1 MTTEQNQ
8 ERKNRLLNPVSWL
21 MRNNYVTEEPE
32 DNSNFMDYPHYQWQ
46 TLPMVVDKDEDEIS
60 FGENMNDDLRH
71 LKYLN
76 KLSTKEVENYQKQWL
91 AIKEDLDTT
100 VQVESG
106 STAAYA
112 TDDLRRL
119 NFVVSKK
126 SVIQPSTRKTIKI
139 NTINYIGVNCI
150 SAAKQ
155 NELNHELEN
164 SSIEM
169 NILHPT
175 TRLPQGH
182 TAQNRVTED
191 NNFEHS
197 YILSINY
204 NTILND
210 RLRKMRI
217 ICASNNPYDH
227 KLLSEIIN
235 ILYQSGDTSI
245 LTTDVQKIN
254 IVTNQKS
261 LDESRL
267 GQNRLVNTFKAFIQ
281 IQQAKYAYSNPYFF
295 FLKTNTTG
303 EERLNTEIPLE
314 TDRGVPFPTG
324 NLDAVI
330 SLIIVQLLLANVV
343 RQIANGNLLQMRNR
357 HGWFLPD
364 APIFIE
370 NLLVQR
376 ALITSQSDPPLD
388 NVSILRQNV
397 AMGIDQSNQSNQN
410 SQPIDNTI
418 LEITD
423 NLFTQNAEVVS
434 AYDGK
439 PYQEIGYVRTLGS
452 NILESDDPDQE
463 MSPYGSPN
471 PRIEFFYNVF
481 TRQNLNPPTYNVFLP
496 YDSPDTKD
504 RIYLPG
510 SQHDMFQQYNNI
522 IIDIRRTDQLRN
534 RILSQIIGP
543 RINELQSQ
551 TSDDDILSSWFEK
564 INSDQTELTSRA
576 PPGESWQWWLTTDP
590 NVTPY
595 PQCCTSVFILE
606 LFIAIAENSFDDNW
620 NVTGNSIGEYVAD
633 LVVEAANPRGQPNYE
648 PTIRLAAI
656 LDREAGGL
664 DGAWRSI
671 ISGDSDFYPNQI
683 SNIVQEISSPVAAQ
697 TTQEEIEQAAQAARD
712 RIAASM
718 KDDPTE
724 QYIDKLD
731 KIEELCGLCASNPID
746 INMIHASSG
755 HADSSKDSIQH
766 HYVCNE
772 CFQQLGGVDD
782 ADCPLDRK
790 QVIAIERTNIAKLK
804 LALFDAVLNANP
816 AQLEQIDTAITNNNA
831 NDYGIVISDLKNALQ
846 QQKANN
852 VISGVGENRS
862 VEDEIKFIIKQALE
876 SKTTKNK
883 FLFAS
888 RSKRHRTKRH
898 HSHKNSG
905 KLSRRSGK
913 KSGKRSR
920 RSGKKSGKRSR
931 RSGKKSHKKS
941 RKKSHKKSRKK
952 SHKKSRKKS
961 GKRSHR
967 SGKKSGKR
975 SRRSGKKSRKKSHKR

>member
-1 MTTEQNQ
+1 
-8 ERKNRLLNPVSWL
+8 
-21 MRNNYVTEEPE
+21 
-32 DNSNFMDYPHYQWQ
+32 
-46 TLPMVVDKDEDEIS
+46 
-60 FGENMNDDLRH
+60 
-71 LKYLN
+71 
-76 KLSTKEVENYQKQWL
+76 
-91 AIKEDLDTT
+91 
-100 VQVESG
+100 
-106 STAAYA
+106 
-112 TDDLRRL
+112 
-119 NFVVSKK
+119 
-126 SVIQPSTRKTIKI
+126 
-139 NTINYIGVNCI
+139 
-150 SAAKQ
+150 
-155 NELNHELEN
+155 
-164 SSIEM
+164 
-169 NILHPT
+169 
-175 TRLPQGH
+175 
-182 TAQNRVTED
+182 
-191 NNFEHS
+191 
-197 YILSINY
+197 
-204 NTILND
+204 
-210 RLRKMRI
+210 MRI

-267 GQNRLVNTFKAFIQ
+267 GQNRVVNTFKAFIQ
-281 IQQAKYAYSNPYFF
+281 IQQAKYAYGNPHFF

-314 TDRGVPFPTG
+314 TARGVPFPTG

-343 RQIANGNLLQMRNR
+343 RQIANGSVLQMRNR

-370 NLLVQR
+370 NLYFAAQSQNPI
-376 ALITSQSDPPLD
+376 ITPQSDPPVD

-397 AMGIDQSNQSNQN
+397 AMGIDQSNQN

-418 LEITD
+418 FEITD

-510 SQHDMFQQYNNI
+510 SQHDMFQQYNDI

-590 NVTPY
+590 NITPY

-633 LVVEAANPRGQPNYE
+633 LVVEAANPSGQPNYE

-712 RIAASM
+712 RITASM
-718 KDDPTE
+718 KDDPAE

-755 HADSSKDSIQH
+755 HPDSSKDSIQH

-772 CFQQLGGVDD
+772 CFQQLGGVYA

-790 QVIAIERTNIAKLK
+790 QVIAIERTDIAKLK

-816 AQLEQIDTAITNNNA
+816 AQLEQIDIAITNNNA

-846 QQKANN
+846 QQKLNN

-862 VEDEIKFIIKQALE
+862 VEDEIKFIMKQALE

-888 RSKRHRTKRH
+888 SSKRHRTKRH
-898 HSHKNSG
+898 HS
-905 KLSRRSGK
+905 RK
-913 KSGKRSR
+913 KSGKHSARKRSR
-920 RSGKKSGKRSR
+920 RSGKKSHKKSRKKSGKHSSRKRSHHSGKKSHKKSARKRSKSHKNSR

-941 RKKSHKKSRKK
+941 RKKSHKKSAR
-952 SHKKSRKKS
+952 
-961 GKRSHR
+961 KRS
-967 SGKKSGKR
+967 
-975 SRRSGKKSRKKSHKR
+975 KSHKRSKSSKSRRKSRRKSRKR